1 MENLV
6 LEGLA
11 TIDMFGRGLW
21 TRGLRRQGR
30 PLLVDG
36 MNRNIMA
43 IISMLCKQVGTVRI
57 EGDIVRGVGCL
68 IRDWESC
75 C

>member
-1 MENLV
+1 MENLF
-6 LEGLA
+6 LESLA

-30 PLLVDG
+30 PLLVEE

-43 IISMLCKQVGTVRI
+43 IISMLCSQVGTVRI
-57 EGDIVRGVGCL
+57 EGGIVRTVAGL
-68 IRDWESC
+68 IRD
-75 C
+75 

>member
-6 LEGLA
+6 LGGLA
-11 TIDMFGRGLW
+11 TMDVFGRGLW

-30 PLLVDG
+30 PLLVER

-43 IISMLCKQVGTVRI
+43 IISMLCSQVGTVRI
-57 EGDIVRGVGCL
+57 EGGIVRGVGGL
-68 IRDWESC
+68 IGSC
-75 C
+75 Y

>member
-1 MENLV
+1 MENLF
-6 LEGLA
+6 LESLA

-30 PLLVDG
+30 PLLVEG

-43 IISMLCKQVGTVRI
+43 LISMLGRQVGTVKI
-57 EGDIVRGVGCL
+57 EDSTVRGVGRL
-68 IRDWESC
+68 IRDQESC